1 MSDTGN
7 RKAFLRRILFSFVVA
22 VAVIMFFS
30 CSSPL
35 YPFNY
40 WEDPNCFFTVGS
52 GILRGQVPYRDLYE
66 QKGPLLYFIH
76 ALAAL
81 ISQKTYLGIF
91 FIQIIICTV
100 THYYSLKIA
109 GLYVEITKRLYVLS
123 IPAMM
128 LLYSSNSYF
137 YGDSAE
143 EMILP
148 FYVIALYILLKT
160 LKNKALPSRKET
172 AFIAVGTACAFWIK
186 YTLCGFF
193 LGMVLIF
200 LVFSIRK
207 RQFKKL
213 LPLMLIFIAVFVAAS
228 LPVLAYFACNN
239 ALGDL
244 FTAYFYNNI
253 FLYRNVSDSIPLTG
267 ILPYTLIISALK
279 LTDNGY
285 IAAALAISIIYFAA
299 KKRFAELVSYLTLY
313 IFTIVFIFQGSFIGF
328 YYIFALGGLTMP
340 VLAAIENLLARL
352 KVRTFIAVPLAV
364 GFAVIAFISSFAT
377 ENIFRSKDDMPQY
390 VFAEYL
396 KDYPDAKML
405 NYGFLDQGFYMVS
418 GIAPTEKYFCGLNI
432 DSVFDEARISKDKA
446 ISEKRV
452 DFIVTKNKTYDWEGY
467 EIVKTCEYTTKDF
480 NSTIGTDAFYLYKRT
495 GV

>member
-7 RKAFLRRILFSFVVA
+7 RKVFLRRILFSFVVA

-100 THYYSLKIA
+100 THYYSIKIA
-109 GLYVEITKRLYVLS
+109 SLYVEITKRLFVLS

-160 LKNKALPSRKET
+160 LKNKALPSRKKT

-213 LPLMLIFIAVFVAAS
+213 LPLMLIFIAAFVAAS

-299 KKRFAELVSYLTLY
+299 KKRFAELV
-313 IFTIVFIFQGSFIGF
+313 
-328 YYIFALGGLTMP
+328 
-340 VLAAIENLLARL
+340 
-352 KVRTFIAVPLAV
+352 
-364 GFAVIAFISSFAT
+364 
-377 ENIFRSKDDMPQY
+377 
-390 VFAEYL
+390 
-396 KDYPDAKML
+396 
-405 NYGFLDQGFYMVS
+405 
-418 GIAPTEKYFCGLNI
+418 C
-432 DSVFDEARISKDKA
+432 
-446 ISEKRV
+446 
-452 DFIVTKNKTYDWEGY
+452 
-467 EIVKTCEYTTKDF
+467 
-480 NSTIGTDAFYLYKRT
+480 
-495 GV
+495 